1 MIILY
6 GWIDALDLDLPG
18 SAASASSASIHLKSL
33 SILAFLK
40 VIPVLLKMVASV
52 RSIDPAIRS
61 GSILRLA

>member
-18 SAASASSASIHLKSL
+18 SAASASSVSIHLKSL
-33 SILAFLK
+33 SILAVFK
-40 VIPVLLKMVASV
+40 QVASV
-52 RSIDPAIRS
+52 CSIDSAIRS